1 MPSARLIYA
10 DSVRDP
16 DLYLATGISVGDPFT
31 YVETDGKRVIVT
43 SELEADAARRNSTAT
58 DVWTGTEFGARELIK
73 GGMDW
78 NAASLEVVHR
88 VLHRLGV
95 DDVAVP
101 PSFPLELA
109 DYLRAREVTVHTD
122 RAGYEMRR
130 RVKDERAL
138 AGIRIAQR
146 ATEAAFARVVELLG
160 ASTPGADGLAL
171 DGETLTAERLTTAI
185 EDVLRTHG
193 CEGEPPLVGNGPT
206 GANVHEHGSGPIRP
220 HESVIVD
227 IFPRHAATRF
237 FADMTRTFCFGKA
250 PDQLLHMHATVYEAL
265 RVSTERIAAGVNG
278 KVVWEAACDAI
289 EAGGYRTTRGLADGE
304 SLDEDFFHGL
314 GHGVGVEVHEAP
326 NMGLAGDDL
335 VVGDVVTIEPGVY
348 RKGFGGI
355 RLEDLA
361 VVREGGC
368 EVLTDFPYD
377 LEINAYAEPG
387 TVP

>member
-1 MPSARLIYA
+1 MPSARVMHA
-10 DSVRDP
+10 DSIRDP
-16 DLYLATGISVGDPFT
+16 DLYLATGISVVDPFT

-73 GGMDW
+73 GGLDW
-78 NAASLEVVHR
+78 NVATLEVVLR
-88 VLHRLGV
+88 VLQKL
-95 DDVAVP
+95 DVSDAAVP
-101 PSFPLELA
+101 PSFPVELA
-109 DYLRAREVTVHTD
+109 DYLREHGIAVHAD
-122 RAGYEMRR
+122 RAGFEMRR
-130 RVKDERAL
+130 RVKDEHAL
-138 AGIRIAQR
+138 RGIRAAQK
-146 ATEAAFARVVELLG
+146 ATEAAFARVVAMLG
-160 ASTPGADGLAL
+160 ASTPAAGGLVL
-171 DGETLTAERLTTAI
+171 DGETLSAERLTAAI
-185 EDVLRTHG
+185 EDVLRAHG

-227 IFPRHAATRF
+227 IFPRHTETRF
-237 FADMTRTFCFGKA
+237 FADMTRTFCFGEA
-250 PDQLLHMHATVYEAL
+250 PEQLRHMHATVYEAL
-265 RVSTERIAAGVNG
+265 RVSTDRIAAGVNG
-278 KVVWEAACDAI
+278 RAVWEAACDVI
-289 EAGGYRTTRGLADGE
+289 EAGGFRTTRGLADGE

-335 VVGDVVTIEPGVY
+335 LAGDVVTIEPGVY

-368 EVLTDFPYD
+368 DVLTDFPYT
-377 LEINAYAEPG
+377 LEVHP
-387 TVP
+387 

>member
-1 MPSARLIYA
+1 MPSARVIHA

-16 DLYLATGISVGDPFT
+16 DLYLATGISVVDPFT
-31 YVETDGKRVIVT
+31 YVETNGKRVIVT

-78 NAASLEVVHR
+78 NVATLEVVR
-88 VLHRLGV
+88 RALQKLGV
-95 DDVAVP
+95 SDAAVP
-101 PSFPLELA
+101 PSFPVELA
-109 DYLRAREVTVHTD
+109 DYLREHGIGVHAD
-122 RAGYEMRR
+122 RAGFEMRR

-138 AGIRIAQR
+138 AGIRAAQK
-146 ATEAAFARVVELLG
+146 ATEAAFARVVEMLG
-160 ASTPGADGLAL
+160 ASTPAAGGLVL
-171 DGETLTAERLTTAI
+171 DGETLSAERLTAAI
-185 EDVLRTHG
+185 EDVLRAHG

-206 GANVHEHGSGPIRP
+206 GANVHERGSGPIRP

-227 IFPRHAATRF
+227 IFPRHTESRF
-237 FADMTRTFCFGKA
+237 FADMTRTFCFGEA
-250 PDQLLHMHATVYEAL
+250 PEQLRHMHATVYEAL
-265 RVSTERIAAGVNG
+265 RVSTDRIAAGVNG
-278 KVVWEAACDAI
+278 RAVWEAACDVI
-289 EAGGYRTTRGLADGE
+289 EAGGFRTTRGLADGE

-335 VVGDVVTIEPGVY
+335 LAGDVVTIEPGVY

-368 EVLTDFPYD
+368 DVLTDFPYT
-377 LEINAYAEPG
+377 LEVHP
-387 TVP
+387 

>member
-1 MPSARLIYA
+1 MPSARVIHA

-16 DLYLATGISVGDPFT
+16 DLYLATGISVVDPFT
-31 YVETDGKRVIVT
+31 YVETNGKRVIVT

-78 NAASLEVVHR
+78 NVATLEVVLR
-88 VLHRLGV
+88 ALQKL
-95 DDVAVP
+95 DVSEAAVP
-101 PSFPLELA
+101 PSFPVELA
-109 DYLRAREVTVHTD
+109 DYLREHGIGVHAD
-122 RAGYEMRR
+122 RAGFERRR

-138 AGIRIAQR
+138 AGIRAAQK
-146 ATEAAFARVVELLG
+146 ATEAGFARVVEMLG
-160 ASTPGADGLAL
+160 ASTPGADGLVL
-171 DGETLTAERLTTAI
+171 DGETLTCERVMGAI
-185 EDVLRTHG
+185 EDVLRAHG
-193 CEGEPPLVGNGPT
+193 CEGEPPLVGAGPT

-227 IFPRHAATRF
+227 IFPRHTASRF
-237 FADMTRTFCFGKA
+237 FADMTRTFCFGEA
-250 PDQLLHMHATVYEAL
+250 PEQLRHMHATVYEAL
-265 RVSTERIAAGVNG
+265 RVSTDRIAAGVNG
-278 KVVWEAACDAI
+278 KAVWEAACDAI
-289 EAGGYRTTRGLADGE
+289 EAGGFRTTRGLAAGE

-335 VVGDVVTIEPGVY
+335 LAGDVVTIEPGVY

-361 VVREGGC
+361 VVRDGGC
-368 EVLTDFPYD
+368 DVLTDFPYD
-377 LEINAYAEPG
+377 LEIRP
-387 TVP
+387 